1 MLIKTLVCCVASS
14 LAVTAFGAG
23 SLKHGDSS
31 FLNKAAKG
39 GMEEVALGKV
49 AAERATNPQVREF
62 AQMMVTDH
70 TSANSELMSLA
81 STKGVT
87 LSAETPNVEKWQKR
101 STEDFDKEYIS
112 KMVKDH
118 EDDVELFRKEAKNGD
133 DADLRAFAT
142 KTLPTLE
149 AHYAKAKDIKSMLK

>member
-1 MLIKTLVCCVASS
+1 
-14 LAVTAFGAG
+14 
-23 SLKHGDSS
+23 LKHGDSS

-70 TSANSELMSLA
+70 SSANSELMSLA

-87 LSAETPNVEKWQKR
+87 LSADSPRVEKWQKR
-101 STEDFDKEYIS
+101 STDDFDMEDIS

-118 EDDVELFRKEAKNGD
+118 EDDVEMFRKEAKKAD
-133 DADLRAFAT
+133 DADVRAFAS

-149 AHYAKAKDIKSMLK
+149 AHYAKAKDIKAMLK